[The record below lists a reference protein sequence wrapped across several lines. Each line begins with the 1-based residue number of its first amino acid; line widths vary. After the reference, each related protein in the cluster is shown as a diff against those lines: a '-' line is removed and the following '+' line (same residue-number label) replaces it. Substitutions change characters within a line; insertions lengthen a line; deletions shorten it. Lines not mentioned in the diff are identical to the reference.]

1 MKKRAISLALILLML
16 AAPFPT
22 ALAVDDISTTSRD
35 PPETE
40 TIEITAD
47 REVFIPDPDSL
58 PDSDEL
64 FAG

>member
-40 TIEITAD
+40 SNEILDTTVAE
-47 REVFIPDPDSL
+47 EVLFPDPDSL
-58 PDSDEL
+58 PDSD
-64 FAG
+64 